1 MKLVI
6 KACLLSLLSIST
18 LSQSNETSSESYI
31 EGKHQ
36 FSENQN
42 KQIEASSWAMCSVAY
57 SMLSKINEEESPA
70 YASKLNQFGNGA
82 GIAIVMTYYMHMD
95 PNDDQSSFKADF
107 ARVWQHGL
115 IMRESLMDVSATH
128 IASNIETFGLNL
140 SLVKLV
146 NTVSICSDNLDLQ
159 QTYIDTWRQL
169 REVGMFEN

>member
-6 KACLLSLLSIST
+6 KACLLTLLSMPT
-18 LSQSNETSSESYI
+18 LSHSNETSSESFI
-31 EGKHQ
+31 EGNQQ
-36 FSENQN
+36 FS
-42 KQIEASSWAMCSVAY
+42 
-57 SMLSKINEEESPA
+57 ESPA

-95 PNDDQSSFKADF
+95 TNSDQSSFTADF

-115 IMRESLMDVSATH
+115 TMRESLMDVSATH
-128 IASNIETFGLNL
+128 IASNIEAHGLDV

-169 REVGMFEN
+169 REEGMFEN

>member
-6 KACLLSLLSIST
+6 KACLLTLLSMPT
-18 LSQSNETSSESYI
+18 LSHSNETSSESFI
-31 EGKHQ
+31 EGNQQ
-36 FSENQN
+36 FSENQD
-42 KQIEASSWAMCSVAY
+42 KQIEANSWAMCSVAY
-57 SMLSKINEEESPA
+57 TTLSKLNEAESPA

-95 PNDDQSSFKADF
+95 TNSDQSSFTADF

-115 IMRESLMDVSATH
+115 TMRESLMDVSATH
-128 IASNIETFGLNL
+128 VASNIEAHGLDV

-169 REVGMFEN
+169 REEGMFEN